1 MSRNKMLH
9 YKSFSNIFLFVY
21 GEGCYYSYQSNYL
34 SIKSLRIFE
43 SVRCCMC
50 MYDGLCLLKVVL
62 KLALGESHVVKEVGS
77 GSSLS

>member
-1 MSRNKMLH
+1 MEKIGKMHGRNEWITSSPVQMYIVLH
-9 YKSFSNIFLFVY
+9 RWGWLKGL
-21 GEGCYYSYQSNYL
+21 Q
-34 SIKSLRIFE
+34 